1 MPARFPTTSW
11 SLVIAS
17 AGSPDDQSKQA
28 LASLCERYWYPLYAF
43 IRRQGH
49 DPDQARDLTQDFFV
63 RLLEKNYVGQADQ
76 RRGRFRT
83 FLLTAV
89 KHFLLNEADHASAKK
104 RGGAHVILPIEL
116 VIAEQSYQLEPSHD
130 ATPEKLFE
138 RNWAVTLL
146 QTVTGQLQREFI
158 QAGKAEQ
165 FDSLKPML
173 TGESEGVRYS
183 EIAQEL
189 RLSEGAVKVAIH
201 RLRRRFR
208 ELLRQEVAETT
219 ADPRLVD
226 EEIHFLSDVLAR

>member
-17 AGSPDDQSKQA
+17 AGSPGDQSKQA

-146 QTVTGQLQREFI
+146 QTVTDQLQREFI
-158 QAGKAEQ
+158 QAGKAKQ
-165 FDSLKPML
+165 FESLKPML
-173 TGESEGVRYS
+173 TGESEGIRYS
-183 EIAQEL
+183 EIAKEL
-189 RLSEGAVKVAIH
+189 GLSEGAVKVAIH

-208 ELLRQEVAETT
+208 ELLRQEVAETI